1 MPPNNSYVNRS
12 KSPQAMPPMQGS
24 PFAPPLQNS
33 PYAPPLQN
41 SPYAPPLQNSPYAP
55 PPQASP
61 YTNYPYPPPMA
72 GSPYAP
78 PAMPYPSQAAAPDAS
93 SGAPP
98 LKKPK
103 VTAHIELTME
113 QKAGKSLL
121 SSWRDLRRAGI
132 EVGFWE
138 WDHS

>member
-1 MPPNNSYVNRS
+1 
-12 KSPQAMPPMQGS
+12 
-24 PFAPPLQNS
+24 
-33 PYAPPLQN
+33 
-41 SPYAPPLQNSPYAP
+41 
-55 PPQASP
+55 
-61 YTNYPYPPPMA
+61 MA

-132 EVGFWE
+132 EVGLRE
-138 WDHS
+138 WDYS

>member
-24 PFAPPLQNS
+24 PYARPPQAS
-33 PYAPPLQN
+33 PF
-41 SPYAPPLQNSPYAP
+41 APPLQNSPYAP
-55 PPQASP
+55 PPQPSP
-61 YTNYPYPPPMA
+61 YTNYPYPSPMA

>member
-24 PFAPPLQNS
+24 PYARPPQAS
-33 PYAPPLQN
+33 PF
-41 SPYAPPLQNSPYAP
+41 APPLQNSPYAP
-55 PPQASP
+55 PPQPSP

>member
-24 PFAPPLQNS
+24 PYARPPQAS
-33 PYAPPLQN
+33 PF
-41 SPYAPPLQNSPYAP
+41 APPLQNSPYAP
-55 PPQASP
+55 PPQPSP
-61 YTNYPYPPPMA
+61 YTNYPYPSPMA

-132 EVGFWE
+132 EVGLRE

>member
-1 MPPNNSYVNRS
+1 
-12 KSPQAMPPMQGS
+12 
-24 PFAPPLQNS
+24 
-33 PYAPPLQN
+33 
-41 SPYAPPLQNSPYAP
+41 
-55 PPQASP
+55 
-61 YTNYPYPPPMA
+61 MA

-78 PAMPYPSQAAAPDAS
+78 PAMPYPSQAPAPDAS

-132 EVGFWE
+132 EVGLRE

>member
-24 PFAPPLQNS
+24 PYARPPQAS
-33 PYAPPLQN
+33 PF
-41 SPYAPPLQNSPYAP
+41 APPLQNSPYAP
-55 PPQASP
+55 PPQPSP
-61 YTNYPYPPPMA
+61 YTNY
-72 GSPYAP
+72 
-78 PAMPYPSQAAAPDAS
+78 PYPSQAAAPDAS

-132 EVGFWE
+132 EVGLRE

>member
-1 MPPNNSYVNRS
+1 
-12 KSPQAMPPMQGS
+12 
-24 PFAPPLQNS
+24 
-33 PYAPPLQN
+33 
-41 SPYAPPLQNSPYAP
+41 
-55 PPQASP
+55 
-61 YTNYPYPPPMA
+61 MA

-78 PAMPYPSQAAAPDAS
+78 PAMPYPSQAPAPDAS

>member
-1 MPPNNSYVNRS
+1 
-12 KSPQAMPPMQGS
+12 
-24 PFAPPLQNS
+24 
-33 PYAPPLQN
+33 
-41 SPYAPPLQNSPYAP
+41 
-55 PPQASP
+55 
-61 YTNYPYPPPMA
+61 MA

-78 PAMPYPSQAAAPDAS
+78 TAMPYPSQAPAPDAS

-132 EVGFWE
+132 EVGLRE